1 MGCMLIDKIAH
12 ACLCLALAGAA
23 TAGKPSLATI
33 PTVHTEALNG
43 DPVDLPASLKGKSA
57 VLVVGFSQGSRAD
70 VTAWGKRLADDFQD
84 SANVRYYELSMLGSV
99 PKFLR
104 GFVLRKIAADV
115 PDRAKPHFLSI
126 DEHEAEWR
134 SVTGFHKPEDAYVL
148 VVDGGGQVCWKGEG
162 PATEAM
168 YQQVKEQLQAIRPSQ

>member
-1 MGCMLIDKIAH
+1 MLIDKIAH
-12 ACLCLALAGAA
+12 ACLCLALSGAA
-23 TAGKPSLATI
+23 TAGEPGLATI
-33 PTVHTEALNG
+33 PMVHTEALNG

-70 VTAWGKRLADDFQD
+70 VTAWGKRLADDFQN
-84 SANVRYYELSMLGSV
+84 SATVRYYEVSMLGSV

-134 SVTGFHKPEDAYVL
+134 SITGFHKPEDAYVL

-168 YQQVKEQLQAIRPSQ
+168 YQQVKEQLQAIRPAQ

>member
-1 MGCMLIDKIAH
+1 MPSKKMISLWF
-12 ACLCLALAGAA
+12 CLALAGAA
-23 TAGKPSLATI
+23 TAGEPGLRTI
-33 PTVHTEALNG
+33 PLVHTEALNG
-43 DPVDLPASLKGKSA
+43 EPVDLPASLKGRSA
-57 VLVVGFSQGSRAD
+57 VLVVGFSQGSRGD

-84 SANVRYYELSMLGSV
+84 SATVRYYELSMLGSV

-134 SVTGFHKPEDAYVL
+134 SITGFHKPEDAYVL
-148 VVDGGGQVCWKGEG
+148 VVDGSGQVCWKVEG

-168 YQQVKEQLQAIRPSQ
+168 YQQVKEHLLAIRSMP